1 MKKSGTTQTSQTIA
15 EKKRQFLIKIKEAE
29 TRAETSKHLSRLAKK
44 RLKEARKAFKLAKKV
59 AKRAKKHIKEL
70 QKAMAVALKTKQ
82 TKAKQP
88 PKKTAKPSKPAVRTK
103 QPAAKKAASPKRR
116 TSIFKKISAPATTA
130 SVISSGPAASD
141 TYSQPAASPL
151 G

>member
-1 MKKSGTTQTSQTIA
+1 MKKSGTIQTSQTIA
-15 EKKRQFLIKIKEAE
+15 EKKRQFIIKIKEAE

-59 AKRAKKHIKEL
+59 AKRARKHIKEL
-70 QKAMAVALKTKQ
+70 QKAMAAALKTKRPSK
-82 TKAKQP
+82 KA
-88 PKKTAKPSKPAVRTK
+88 AKPAKPANRPK